1 MHSRLLRLV
10 GGSTVWMLGACGAQP
25 TEVELRLYP
34 CDLMSGAPTSVSLR
48 IQSYGADGAIGE
60 PLSKTFPIADQGVFA
75 DKFATVGFT
84 PPAGTLSADITVTW
98 ISADEMV
105 QAIYNEAV
113 PALGEALELGKDEC
127 EGAPGTTTTP
137 TTIDPTTAGP
147 GTSETGTGT
156 ETGTTTTTT
165 DPTETTSTSTS
176 TTETTSTST
185 TDETATTTTST
196 TDTTDTTTGTSGE
209 PMEGGDCPGEEG
221 MLVCDGGPGVLGDL
235 LYCQGGKWQ
244 VKNDLLCDPSKCA
257 DTGLADPQI
266 VGCMGSLMA
275 WSCACADTP
284 KGECSM
290 GMQSQCGE
298 PAGDGVK
305 VELCVEDAGKTYY
318 YVAICPACDEV
329 NGEPLCSLR

>member
-60 PLSKTFPIADQGVFA
+60 PLSKTFPIADQDVFA

-98 ISADEMV
+98 IAADEMV
-105 QAIYNEAV
+105 QAVYNEAV

-127 EGAPGTTTTP
+127 EGAPDSTTTP

-147 GTSETGTGT
+147 GTSETGTST
-156 ETGTTTTTT
+156 ETGTTTST

-185 TDETATTTTST
+185 TDETTTTTST
-196 TDTTDTTTGTSGE
+196 TDTTDTTMGTSGG
-209 PMEGGDCPGEEG
+209 PMEGDDCPVHNTA
-221 MLVCDGGPGVLGDL
+221 VCDAGPGVLGKVL
-235 LYCQGGKWQ
+235 HCQVNKWVVNNGLCSADSCGETGFANPQ
-244 VKNDLLCDPSKCA
+244 VAGC
-257 DTGLADPQI
+257 
-266 VGCMGSLMA
+266 VGTLES
-275 WSCACADTP
+275 WYCACADTP
-284 KGECSM
+284 KSECSM

-298 PAGDGVK
+298 ATGDGVK
-305 VELCVEDAGKTYY
+305 VELCIEDAGQTYH
-318 YVAICPACDEV
+318 YVSVCPNCEEV
-329 NGEPLCSLR
+329 DGEPLCLLR